1 MWRTNAV
8 SNFNATDYR
17 DILLGASVSGGLGY
31 VAGGATRATK
41 CMRVPTAAT
50 MGALGLCF
58 GALYATQSSAARL
71 MGFRPS

>member
-1 MWRTNAV
+1 V